1 MGNQIEH
8 NHVKMELFTEIEED
22 TLFFTLPKF
31 AANEYLRN
39 IMNVPSSFVH
49 CFFKGIDP

>member
-22 TLFFTLPKF
+22 TLFFILP
-31 AANEYLRN
+31 NLRQMN
-39 IMNVPSSFVH
+39 IYESKSMYHLLSCIAFLRE
-49 CFFKGIDP
+49 